1 MRIRI
6 REAAQTLGIS
16 PDKIRDLERQGRLTI
31 PRDCAGHRRF
41 SEEDLQVLEQ
51 IFFSQS
57 ISTEESSNE
66 EKKS

>member
-16 PDKIRDLERQGRLTI
+16 PDKIRDLERQGLLTI

-41 SEEDLQVLEQ
+41 TEDDLLVLEKILFGQ
-51 IFFSQS
+51 TTSPPQ
-57 ISTEESSNE
+57 ESE
-66 EKKS
+66 Q